1 MLEPWTIL
9 VIVADAKTL
18 PIGTASVDKEI
29 AAAAAAAAAPTVAS
43 APSAALSSSLPPP
56 PPSESLS
63 LFSPRSAETIV
74 VRIT

>member
-29 AAAAAAAAAPTVAS
+29 AAAAAAAAPTVAS

>member
-29 AAAAAAAAAPTVAS
+29 VAAAAAALTVAS

>member
-29 AAAAAAAAAPTVAS
+29 AAAAPTVAS

>member
-29 AAAAAAAAAPTVAS
+29 APAALAAPTVAS